1 MTGAPEPCP
10 ATGPTPGHARLVTAF
25 LAALAIT
32 VATAPFWEPP
42 TPVDAQSAK
51 SSLEDPV
58 QAARFNSVSNGL
70 VCQCGCNMIL
80 RVCNHF
86 ECPSAIPMREL
97 IEEKILAGATD
108 DVIITGFAE
117 EYGMVVLATPPPKG
131 INLAAWVM
139 PGFAVL
145 IGLFFVLYFVSSWLT
160 KNRVKP
166 AVAAASLD
174 PEVTSRIEAELKAME

>member
-10 ATGPTPGHARLVTAF
+10 ATGPARRPMRLVTAF
-25 LAALAIT
+25 LAAVAIA
-32 VATAPFWEPP
+32 VATVPFWGPP
-42 TPVDAQSAK
+42 APVDAQSAK

-58 QAARFNSVSNGL
+58 QAVRFNSISDRL

-86 ECPSAIPMREL
+86 ECPSALPMRKL
-97 IEEKILAGATD
+97 IEDKILAGTTD
-108 DVIITGFAE
+108 DTIVTGFVE
-117 EYGMVVLATPPPKG
+117 EYGKVVLATPPPEG

-145 IGLFFVLYFVSSWLT
+145 IGLFLVFYFLSSWLA
-160 KNRVKP
+160 KKKVKP
-166 AVAAASLD
+166 AVVAASLD
-174 PEVTSRIEAELKAME
+174 PEVTSRIEKELKAME